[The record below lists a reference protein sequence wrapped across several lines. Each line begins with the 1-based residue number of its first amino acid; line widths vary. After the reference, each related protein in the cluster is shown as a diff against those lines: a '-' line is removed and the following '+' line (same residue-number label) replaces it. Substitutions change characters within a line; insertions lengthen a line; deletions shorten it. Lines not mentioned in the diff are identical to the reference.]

1 MQDVALEVR
10 RGAPQPASKREEHA
24 YHVLSY
30 VCSRGYYRHRF
41 KSGAM
46 QVARVDHRRVAVRL
60 LAPSLT
66 EQRVRGV
73 VTAGGVRRPSGR
85 LRQAHRGADGA
96 RHGG

>member
-46 QVARVDHRRVAVRL
+46 QVSRLDHRRAQAGL
-60 LAPSLT
+60 FAPSLT
-66 EQRVRGV
+66 ERRVRGAV
-73 VTAGGVRRPSGR
+73 AARRR
-85 LRQAHRGADGA
+85 ATT
-96 RHGG
+96 

>member
-10 RGAPQPASKREEHA
+10 RGAPQPVSKREEHA

-46 QVARVDHRRVAVRL
+46 QVSRFDDR
-60 LAPSLT
+60 
-66 EQRVRGV
+66 
-73 VTAGGVRRPSGR
+73 
-85 LRQAHRGADGA
+85 
-96 RHGG
+96 

>member
-10 RGAPQPASKREEHA
+10 RGAPQPVSKREEHA

-46 QVARVDHRRVAVRL
+46 QVSRFDDRWAQVRL
-60 LAPSLT
+60 FPPSLT
-66 EQRVRGV
+66 EQRVCGV
-73 VTAGGVRRPSGR
+73 ATARRR
-85 LRQAHRGADGA
+85 ATT
-96 RHGG
+96 